1 MGNQCAQNCSAD
13 HCTGS
18 EARFDLDSEHAPSVN
33 QQHALSDYP
42 RVGLK
47 PTGGHDSDG
56 SEKISFAAK
65 QSPKPEYA
73 ARSAEVPQF
82 VQAIRSA
89 EVPQFGE
96 AVAPNSNVPNQKVS
110 SPGVAAPNP
119 PKLEL
124 GNQSSEANTQQSQP
138 SNPVVE
144 TADVVAIA
152 SGTVREATAFL
163 EMVFEVNGQDK
174 VMHFYRRPL
183 GAEFSKRRT
192 GPTQISKV
200 HAKSYASEL
209 GVAPGWVVKTVAGED
224 VRKRTFEH
232 TQKAITNG
240 LMTLPHAG
248 GAK

>member
-1 MGNQCAQNCSAD
+1 VD
-13 HCTGS
+13 
-18 EARFDLDSEHAPSVN
+18 
-33 QQHALSDYP
+33 QQHALSNYP
-42 RVGLK
+42 RLGLK

-56 SEKISFAAK
+56 SRPISLAAK
-65 QSPKPEYA
+65 QSPH
-73 ARSAEVPQF
+73 RSAEVPQFVQAIRSAEAPQF

-96 AVAPNSNVPNQKVS
+96 TVAPQSSLPNQMVVS
-110 SPGVAAPNP
+110 SGTAAPNL
-119 PKLEL
+119 PKQEL
-124 GNQSSEANTQQSQP
+124 GNPESEFKMHQSQP
-138 SNPVVE
+138 SKPAVE

-152 SGTVREATAFL
+152 SSTVPEGTAFL
-163 EMVFEVNGQDK
+163 EMVFEVNGEDK

-192 GPTQISKV
+192 GPTQISKI
-200 HAKSYASEL
+200 HSKSYASEL
-209 GVAPGWVVKTVAGED
+209 GVAPGWIVNTVAGED

-248 GAK
+248 GAR